1 MYFKTKYLLRIFFC
15 SAYIQSTIHLFGIG
29 PNKEHIFILLGN
41 IMPYTHDTFVNACL
55 FYCEETGNIN
65 E

>member
-1 MYFKTKYLLRIFFC
+1 MYFIQNIYYEYFFC
-15 SAYIQSTIHLFGIG
+15 SAYIQSTIHLFVIG
-29 PNKEHIFILLGN
+29 PDKEHIFILLGN